1 MSDKQIIT
9 VRVCK
14 ETVSYLKE
22 VAQYNER
29 SFSFTVNRVLS
40 HAAEK
45 HRAAS
50 TGNQASL
57 DLLRVLGS
65 APRQATKRDSD
76 S

>member
-65 APRQATKRDSD
+65 APGQATKRDSD